1 MLKRTFT
8 LVGLTITLGA
18 LLLALGCSGS
28 NTNPVATPFPVA
40 EPDGKLPNRAPG
52 NGSVTLVSTSSPAV
66 IEVKDPDKIVSITIR
81 DSAGGRR
88 YLFAGRD
95 FPRGATSVQVTL
107 SNFGQVAWHMVMFV
121 DYQWSFDSAWKIYPN
136 GTVEKIY

>member
-28 NTNPVATPFPVA
+28 NNNPVTTPFPVA
-40 EPDGKLPNRAPG
+40 EPDGKLFSRAPG
-52 NGSVTLVSTSSPAV
+52 NGSVTLVSGSSPAV
-66 IEVKDPDKIVSITIR
+66 IEVYDPDKLASITVR
-81 DSAGGRR
+81 DSAGGRL

-95 FPRGATSVQVTL
+95 FPKGATTVRITL
-107 SNFGQVAWHMVMFV
+107 SNFGQVDWHWVAFV
-121 DYQWSFDSAWKIYPN
+121 DFQWSADSAWYIYKNGQVVKIR
-136 GTVEKIY
+136 